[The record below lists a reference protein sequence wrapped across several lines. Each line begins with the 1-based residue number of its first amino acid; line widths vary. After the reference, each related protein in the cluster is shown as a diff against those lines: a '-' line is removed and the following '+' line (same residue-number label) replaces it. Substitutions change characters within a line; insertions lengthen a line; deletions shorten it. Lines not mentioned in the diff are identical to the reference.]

1 MEDGPTSALISKLRV
16 MKSRVRVERLWT
28 VWGHWWRS
36 LWLLVCLIKL
46 VSWCGGE
53 VKVRKAAA
61 AATTTPHVHQ
71 DQHHLHV
78 LLVKVLL
85 YH

>member
-1 MEDGPTSALISKLRV
+1 

-28 VWGHWWRS
+28 VWGHRWRS

-53 VKVRKAAA
+53 VKVRTAAA

-71 DQHHLHV
+71 DQHHHHV
-78 LLVKVLL
+78 LLVNVLL
-85 YH
+85 NH